1 MKKNK
6 IGQVSRRDFIRKAS
20 TGIAV
25 LAGGA
30 HLGMC
35 SKASTQPNSDSL
47 KKALVGGGNDNGS
60 VVQMSDDLLPRR
72 ILGKSG
78 MEVSMLSFGGG
89 SQFMKNRNGKWEPLL
104 ERALEMGIN
113 LFDTSFSYN
122 GSEERFAEILTPI
135 RQDIFISTK
144 FDGMKDGKRDVDV
157 MMYEFET
164 SLKRLK
170 TDYVD
175 VLMIHAVDDGDSISH
190 IEKTVYKKMDQLKK
204 EGVIK
209 NIGFS
214 SMNSAVKSRDLLKA
228 LEFDVC
234 LLAINPT
241 TYGNYEEIT
250 IPVARE
256 KNVGIIAMKV
266 MRDVVKKPDVTA
278 KELMHWALDRKS
290 VATAVIGHHGMNIL
304 EENAALVEEFKP
316 SLVPE
321 DRWGYLERR
330 MHRYAGAHTLSWA
343 HPNYKDEYR
352 MA

>member
-1 MKKNK
+1 MKKHAK
-6 IGQVSRRDFIRKAS
+6 TTVSRRDFMKRVSTSFAVIAS
-20 TGIAV
+20 
-25 LAGGA
+25 GA
-30 HLGMC
+30 HIGMC
-35 SKASTQPNSDSL
+35 SNASTQPDSEKL
-47 KKALVGGGNDNGS
+47 EKSLVGDGNDNGRTI
-60 VVQMSDDLLPRR
+60 QQSDDLLPRR
-72 ILGKSG
+72 VLGKSE

-89 SQFMKNRNGKWEPLL
+89 SQFMKNQDGKWEPLL
-104 ERALEMGIN
+104 ERALKMGIN

-135 RQDIFISTK
+135 RKDIFISTK

-157 MMYEFET
+157 MMHEFET
-164 SLKRLK
+164 SLTRLD

-175 VLMIHAVDDGDSISH
+175 VLMIHAVDDNDSISQ
-190 IEKTVYKKMDQLKK
+190 IEKTVYKKMQQLKQ
-204 EGVIK
+204 EGAIK

-214 SMNSAVKSRDLLKA
+214 SMNSARKSRDLLNA

-256 KNVGIIAMKV
+256 KNVGILAMKV
-266 MRDVVKKPDVTA
+266 MRDVVQKPDVTA

-290 VATAVIGHHGMNIL
+290 VASAVIGHHGIDIL
-304 EENAALVEEFKP
+304 EENADLVAEFKP

-330 MHRYAGAHTLSWA
+330 MRRFAGAHTLSWA
-343 HPNYKDEYR
+343 RPDYKDEYR